1 MSNLM
6 GDAATQH
13 MMKQN
18 IMKEEFGWEIPV
30 EAIPVPSAGL
40 LYNPDSNLYNLKTL
54 KIKAMTAHEEDILSS
69 PALLKEGTAVD
80 HVIRSCLIDRSID
93 INDLLVGDKNA
104 LMVSIRITGY
114 GSKYNISPKCE
125 NCGETNKIEFDL
137 SGLGINRL
145 KIEPVEKGKN
155 QFLYELPVTKKK
167 VIFKFMT
174 VNEQKQ
180 REAQSDFYEKNI
192 TQGVKK
198 TVTSFLEHS
207 IVSVEGITDKNKI
220 SHFVRNMPAFDSK
233 SLRNFIIDHEPGLDM
248 THDWHCKHCS
258 HANNSNLAITAE
270 FFWPRI

>member
-40 LYNPDSNLYNLKTL
+40 LYNPDSSLYNLQTL

-69 PALLKEGTAVD
+69 PALLREGTAVD
-80 HVIRSCLIDRSID
+80 HVIQSCLIDKSINV
-93 INDLLVGDKNA
+93 NDLLAGDKNA

-114 GSKYNISPKCE
+114 GNKYNITPTCE
-125 NCGETNKIEFDL
+125 NCNKTNKIEFDL
-137 SGLGINRL
+137 SSLEINRL
-145 KIEPVEKGKN
+145 KISPIEKGKN
-155 QFLYELPVTKKK
+155 EFLYELPVTKKK
-167 VIFKFMT
+167 VIFKFLT
-174 VNEQKQ
+174 VSEQKE
-180 REAQSDFYEKNI
+180 RDAKNEFYEKNI

-198 TVTSFLEHS
+198 TITSFLEHS
-207 IVSVEGITDKNKI
+207 IVSIEGITDKNKI
-220 SHFVRNMPAFDSK
+220 QHFVRNMPAYDSK
-233 SLRNFIIDHEPGLDM
+233 SLRDFIIDNEPGLDM
-248 THDWHCKHCS
+248 THDWNCKHCN